1 MTETV
6 TATYESK
13 DQVRNAV
20 DDLISTGI
28 PREKF
33 QVDDEK
39 LELAVL
45 TAETTEPEIKEILMR
60 HQPARMS

>member
-6 TATYESK
+6 TAMYESK

-33 QVDDEK
+33 RVDDDK
-39 LELAVL
+39 LEVAVL

-60 HQPARMS
+60 HQPTSIS